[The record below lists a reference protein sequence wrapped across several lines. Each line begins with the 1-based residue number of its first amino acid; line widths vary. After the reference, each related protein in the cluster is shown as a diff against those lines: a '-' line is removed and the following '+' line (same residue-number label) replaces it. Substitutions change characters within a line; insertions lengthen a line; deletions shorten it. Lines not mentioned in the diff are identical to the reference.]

1 MGFIT
6 GCYVTKMFKTA
17 VFDGLNNDKEMSL
30 RRFNALFKSKIAH
43 FLWLLFL
50 LYSGRS
56 MAANSWYLVDNYEG
70 FIGKYAV
77 HLSIQ
82 YYDFGEKNKIEG
94 VYYYDKYNSLIALY
108 GRQIANE
115 IILCEASELLDLEK
129 YTMEGERYDLNLCPF
144 RMHKNDANLSG
155 IWKRGDAKLDV
166 KLTYASSIVQNK
178 IVSDKGYVEIPF
190 WGQSKRHAFIG
201 MYEAGDDGVLINKFR
216 VIEKKSGQ
224 TIQTLN
230 PQSGCA
236 MASLKVAMGGDIVGE
251 A

>member
-30 RRFNALFKSKIAH
+30 RRFNALF
-43 FLWLLFL
+43 
-50 LYSGRS
+50 
-56 MAANSWYLVDNYEG
+56 
-70 FIGKYAV
+70 
-77 HLSIQ
+77 
-82 YYDFGEKNKIEG
+82 KNKIEG

-144 RMHKNDANLSG
+144 RMHKNDAILSG